1 MVTAARLTSLPNW
14 ALALGETVD
23 RAMTVC
29 NAPHT
34 SMPIIGAFLLLSLE
48 KSAGNM
54 P

>member
-23 RAMTVC
+23 KAMAVC
-29 NAPHT
+29 NTPHT
-34 SMPIIGAFLLLSLE
+34 NMPMIGAFLLLSLE
-48 KSAGNM
+48 NKEGNM